1 MVQNI
6 SKTDLVFS
14 LTSGVLLMI
23 HHRFTELF
31 NLLFVDGNPAGVK
44 SMLNAM
50 GMIENKLRLPLV
62 PTRITTFEAIRKVLN
77 ELNIKC

>member
-1 MVQNI
+1 M
-6 SKTDLVFS
+6 LY
-14 LTSGVLLMI
+14 L
-23 HHRFTELF
+23 
-31 NLLFVDGNPAGVK
+31 NPAGVK